1 MGICVA
7 ESTERRKGCEKNE
20 RNMKMEKRREGER
33 EGNNVIPESTEIYLY
48 TYENSMSSV
57 N

>member
-1 MGICVA
+1 MA